1 MTGERNPYEGG
12 QAPIKIRKV
21 RRAGFTEREF
31 DTGTVRINYAVG
43 PDNGP
48 PLVLVPAQTGTW
60 QSYQRV
66 MPALSA
72 RFQVY
77 AVDVRG
83 HGRSTW
89 TPGDYCWRSLGEDMR
104 AFLRGVVG
112 RPAIVAGNS
121 SGGIIALWCAANAP
135 ELVSAIVLEDAPVFS
150 AELPRFKEHDRYVYQ
165 GLEHAASVLG
175 DLDRRDLA
183 DYLRGVTKPEPDG
196 SERRVPEWFL
206 NYLSRRISKFQHNHP
221 GEPVDLRFMPL
232 AARVM
237 FMSLSMFDPDFARAF
252 VDGRMY
258 EGLDHAE
265 ALARVRCPL
274 LLIHADWFRDP
285 RRGLV
290 GALDDQDAARIM
302 ELVPH
307 ARYLRVHANHVLH
320 FFKPAQYVRA
330 LDEFKD
336 TIESITAPS

>member
-48 PLVLVPAQTGTW
+48 PLVLVPAQTGVW

-66 MPALSA
+66 MPALST
-72 RFQVY
+72 RFRVY

-135 ELVSAIVLEDAPVFS
+135 ELVSAVVLEDAPVFS
-150 AELPRFKEHDRYVYQ
+150 AEMPRFKEHDRYVYE
-165 GLEHAASVLG
+165 GLVHAAAVLG
-175 DLDRRDLA
+175 DLGGRDLA

-196 SERRVPEWFL
+196 SERKMPEWFL
-206 NYLSRRISKFQHNHP
+206 NYLSRRITKFQHKHP

-232 AARVM
+232 VARVM

-252 VDGRMY
+252 LDGRMY

-274 LLIHADWFRDP
+274 LVMHADWFRDP

-290 GALDDQDAARIM
+290 GAMDDQDAARIM

-307 ARYLRVHANHVLH
+307 ARYLRVHANHVIH

-330 LDEFKD
+330 LGEFRD
-336 TIESITAPS
+336 TIESLPAVS